1 MNENLKFNKSIF
13 KTPYFQGIIC
23 NRDQRESGK
32 KRNFWTNV
40 ILVTLIISIVL
51 LIICITLGLD
61 GNNSWWIYFTYG
73 LLGVIGCLILHY
85 FNTKQFIENSKY
97 DKYDDDIDQFSN
109 NKMEIKE
116 TISKISKLH
125 EKIKDIKRDIEK
137 TRLKIKVQEKS
148 QELVQKT
155 KELSQKLYKGKGI
168 EIDTEH
174 LNTLNDDLTKKQEE
188 LNNTQEYLKKLKLQ
202 YERLYLINNY
212 HKNIKM
218 ANKYN
223 INIIYNIT
231 DFYKDLPLLKDIKYI
246 DPIEID
252 EYKQSTF
259 VDDKSVYNEYMQII
273 SDINTINNL
282 KNHSIL
288 DKIDAIMKSNFS
300 IPYLKTIKNNMLDNY
315 IDIFIED
322 IENTLIKNSDID
334 KYGTISKQYSD
345 IYTSLNLIKQKQ
357 FYFKSKYEEKKE
369 ILIPKYTKITIEEIN
384 NMYNNIKSNNYNI
397 DLYKKL
403 KNKYELYS
411 KYELS
416 PNFNIFYN
424 KIIKDLV
431 NNFGDY
437 VFKSLDLKYNLEN
450 LNTIESIDTY
460 IKNIKDDS
468 MIKKQIYDF
477 AQHPIL
483 SLQSNKNDFLM
494 EIILRPLID
503 KKTILEKSNIIYN
516 DKKQET
522 TFLSNLFKKD

>member
-1 MNENLKFNKSIF
+1 
-13 KTPYFQGIIC
+13 
-23 NRDQRESGK
+23 
-32 KRNFWTNV
+32 
-40 ILVTLIISIVL
+40 
-51 LIICITLGLD
+51 
-61 GNNSWWIYFTYG
+61 
-73 LLGVIGCLILHY
+73 
-85 FNTKQFIENSKY
+85 
-97 DKYDDDIDQFSN
+97 
-109 NKMEIKE
+109 
-116 TISKISKLH
+116 
-125 EKIKDIKRDIEK
+125 
-137 TRLKIKVQEKS
+137 
-148 QELVQKT
+148 
-155 KELSQKLYKGKGI
+155 
-168 EIDTEH
+168 
-174 LNTLNDDLTKKQEE
+174 
-188 LNNTQEYLKKLKLQ
+188 
-202 YERLYLINNY
+202 
-212 HKNIKM
+212 
-218 ANKYN
+218 
-223 INIIYNIT
+223 
-231 DFYKDLPLLKDIKYI
+231 
-246 DPIEID
+246 
-252 EYKQSTF
+252 
-259 VDDKSVYNEYMQII
+259 MQII